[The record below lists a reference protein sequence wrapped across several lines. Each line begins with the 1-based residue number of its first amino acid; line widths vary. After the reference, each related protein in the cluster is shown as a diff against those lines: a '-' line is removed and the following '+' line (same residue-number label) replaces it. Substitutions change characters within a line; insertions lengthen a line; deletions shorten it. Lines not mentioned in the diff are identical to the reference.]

1 MSLKPIKTNYMGHS
15 FRSRLE
21 ARWAVF
27 FQHMNMK
34 WEYEPEGFITDD
46 GLQYLPDF
54 KVTTDFGR
62 VIWYEIKPKEGT
74 LGHEKFAS
82 FCKSLPEDETAVM
95 LQGDPLDVL
104 GKYLRLSNSDV
115 MLSDDNCLS
124 LCPRCGEIKV
134 AEYGFNFLFGIEYGC
149 EPCDF
154 ETPGGVS
161 EFAEE
166 NFVGAYYW
174 THKGSVRMDNE
185 GKNKFFKHLQ
195 NSCLLAR
202 NVKFENGMAVAS

>member
-1 MSLKPIKTNYMGHS
+1 MSLKPIKTNYMGFS

-34 WEYEPEGFITDD
+34 WEYESEGFVTDD

-54 KVTTDFGR
+54 KVTTEFGR

-82 FCKSLPEDETAVM
+82 FCRSLPEDETAVM

-104 GKYLRLSNSDV
+104 GEYLSLLISNQV
-115 MLSDDNCLS
+115 LVDDNCIS
-124 LCPRCGEIKV
+124 MCPRCGEIKI
-134 AEYGFNFLFGIEYGC
+134 AETGFNLLFGIEYGC

-154 ETPGGVS
+154 ETPGGAS
-161 EFAEE
+161 EFADE
-166 NFVGAYYW
+166 NFVGANYW
-174 THKGSVRMDNE
+174 THKGFIKLDE
-185 GKNKFFKHLQ
+185 QGKSKFFNALHTA
-195 NSCLLAR
+195 CLLAR
-202 NVKFENGMAVAS
+202 KVKFENGMAVAS